1 MNKIIIFLFIILSNN
16 LLFSQSNISISHKLK
31 EQNLDRID
39 SIAKRLNLKG
49 GDIIQIQT
57 VFSVDK
63 GGNISNI
70 HARGPYKLFEE
81 EAINIISMIPKLEAP
96 KIMNGKD
103 KIKFLLPIKFVI
115 ETDKEKKVRQKKEK
129 RTKEKEFKKNKSNNP
144 N

>member
-81 EAINIISMIPKLEAP
+81 EAIKIISMIPKLEAP

>member
-16 LLFSQSNISISHKLK
+16 LLFSQGNISISHKLK

-39 SIAKRLNLKG
+39 SIAKKLNLKG
-49 GDIIQIQT
+49 GDIIQVQT

-81 EAINIISMIPKLEAP
+81 EAIKIISMIPKLEAP

-129 RTKEKEFKKNKSNNP
+129 RTKEKEFKRDNP
-144 N
+144 K